1 MIIVLLIDDNKE
13 DSQTLIE
20 VAKRHE
26 IQLLHYQN
34 YEAGF
39 VEIRKN
45 PNIQGLI
52 FDAKCWKTQ
61 KEQED
66 EVEPSEDALAEGLKL
81 LADYE
86 KNTERYLPLVVNTG
100 YTFPLQFFKPLLA
113 PFKAQIFEKAKTNP
127 EDIFGHLK
135 KLIQNA
141 ENYQIE
147 RKYAD
152 VFDIFEKRPIYNT
165 LKINLLNI
173 LKSVENKK
181 LNKETLVEA
190 RKIFETLRSDF
201 PSSQP
206 DSIHPLTNV
215 LWKLTSFY
223 LHKNSP
229 EPSIYAIQSAIFA
242 LLEILLW
249 FKSEKEK

>member
-1 MIIVLLIDDNKE
+1 MITILLIDDDIEYVKSLTNNAKLS
-13 DSQTLIE
+13 DLNLIY
-20 VAKRHE
+20 
-26 IQLLHYQN
+26 YQN

-39 VEIRKN
+39 EEIRKN

-52 FDAKCWKTQ
+52 FDAKCWKTK

-66 EVEPSEDALAEGLKL
+66 ETEPSEDALAEGLKL

-86 KNTERYLPLVVNTG
+86 KNSEHYLPLVVNTG
-100 YTFPLQFFKPLLA
+100 YTFPLQYFKPLLE
-113 PFKAQIFEKAKTNP
+113 PFKAQIFEKVKTNP

-135 KLIQNA
+135 KLIQDS
-141 ENYQIE
+141 ESYQIE

-152 VFDIFEKRPIYNT
+152 VFEIFEKKPIYNA
-165 LKINLLNI
+165 LKINLFNI
-173 LKSVENKK
+173 LMGLESKK

-190 RKIFETLRSDF
+190 RKIFETFRSDF
-201 PSSQP
+201 PSVQP
-206 DSIHPLTNV
+206 DNIYPLTNA

-229 EPSIYAIQSAIFA
+229 EPSIYAIQSTIFI
-242 LLEILLW
+242 LLDVLLW
-249 FKSEKEK
+249 FKSEK